1 MKQIIKLSIIALCV
15 FCMAGCGINHS
26 EYSDDIIPWV
36 YENVFGYYKY
46 EIADKYTEQKDK
58 EFISEYKFIG
68 DSSDDYE
75 YLT

>member
-36 YENVFGYYKY
+36 YENVFEYYKSLVSGK
-46 EIADKYTEQKDK
+46 IPD
-58 EFISEYKFIG
+58 
-68 DSSDDYE
+68 
-75 YLT
+75 